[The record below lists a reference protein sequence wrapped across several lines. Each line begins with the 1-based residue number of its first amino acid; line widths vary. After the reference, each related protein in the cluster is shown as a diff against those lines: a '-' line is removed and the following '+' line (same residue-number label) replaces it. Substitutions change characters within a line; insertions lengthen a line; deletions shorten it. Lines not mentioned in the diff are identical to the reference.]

1 MTVDECIAECAAQL
15 NQAQV
20 ALGQGTLSYEDEAA
34 WLVLWALKKPL
45 DTDTSEIKSPLTEQ
59 ETRAVW
65 DLLEQRLQT
74 RRPLAYL
81 TQEAWL
87 QGVSFYVDERCL
99 IPRSLIAEVIA
110 HGTADAWLHPD
121 SLRALDLCTGGGS
134 LAVLLAMAYP
144 QLQIDALDISPDALA
159 VANINIQRHGL
170 QQRIHTQLSD
180 GLAKASGPY
189 ELIVCNPPYVNAN
202 SMASLPTEFLAEP
215 PLALAGGVDGMD
227 FIRDLLKQLPR
238 YMSAEAVLLLEIGHE
253 IHHFQRAFPSLEVTY
268 LSTSAGDEQVLLIT
282 REALLT

>member
-20 ALGQGTLSYEDEAA
+20 ALGQGTLRYEDEAA

-121 SLRALDLCTGGGS
+121 SH
-134 LAVLLAMAYP
+134 
-144 QLQIDALDISPDALA
+144 ALA

-189 ELIVCNPPYVNAN
+189 ELIACNPPYVNAN
-202 SMASLPTEFLAEP
+202 SMASLPAEFLAEP

-227 FIRDLLKQLPR
+227 FIRELLKQLPR
-238 YMSAEAVLLLEIGHE
+238 YMSAEAVLWLEIGHE
-253 IHHFQRAFPSLEVTY
+253 IHHFQRAFPLLEVTY